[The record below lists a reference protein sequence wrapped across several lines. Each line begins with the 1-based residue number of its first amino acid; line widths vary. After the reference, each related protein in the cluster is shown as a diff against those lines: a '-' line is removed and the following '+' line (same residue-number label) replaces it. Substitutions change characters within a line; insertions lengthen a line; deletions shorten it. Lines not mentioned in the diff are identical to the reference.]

1 MDPRPLVQ
9 PQVVILL
16 GGVLVLGE
24 EVLWEV
30 QEVLEVLGVHV
41 ENLVGVAGVVAEEVE
56 VVVGVASE
64 KRKKKNH

>member
-64 KRKKKNH
+64 KKKNNH